1 MKSAS
6 GVVIALILVAIFG
19 RLIPIA
25 LLALVIILPV
35 IIIKNAIKEGKFL

>member
-25 LLALVIILPV
+25 LLALVILLPI

>member
-6 GVVIALILVAIFG
+6 GVVIGLILVAVFG

-25 LLALVIILPV
+25 LLALVIILP
-35 IIIKNAIKEGKFL
+35 ILIIKDCIKEGKFL

>member
-6 GVVIALILVAIFG
+6 GVVIGLILVVLFG
-19 RLIPIA
+19 RLIPLA
-25 LLALVIILPV
+25 LLALLIILPV

>member
-6 GVVIALILVAIFG
+6 GVVIGLILVAIFG

-25 LLALVIILPV
+25 LLALLIILPV

>member
-6 GVVIALILVAIFG
+6 GVVIGLILVAVFG

-35 IIIKNAIKEGKFL
+35 IIITNAIKEGKFL